1 MFIKSHD
8 SFAFLAFGSTRYSA
22 AKPQRLLLIGRTQAR
37 KRSETV
43 ESGDTGGWNASVPND
58 FPEETG
64 PPFSHQPE
72 DRVNEQG
79 GLYGFF
85 RQRQAQSDTRT
96 RCRAMVGIGQ
106 ARNK

>member
-1 MFIKSHD
+1 MGEPRQESV
-8 SFAFLAFGSTRYSA
+8 
-22 AKPQRLLLIGRTQAR
+22 
-37 KRSETV
+37 SETV

-58 FPEETG
+58 FQEETG

-85 RQRQAQSDTRT
+85 AERQAQSDTPT
-96 RCRAMVGIGQ
+96 RRKPVGG
-106 ARNK
+106 A